1 MFNFFKYL
9 TSNQDKSRLIYHYNE
24 VAAQTTF
31 SKQHCYDKKIT
42 YDITQLQKSSALN
55 PPKIW
60 TTNAMMTLL
69 RKQRLQTDCRAVALW
84 VFAWAS
90 SPLSTLL
97 SAPKTDSQLN
107 NLDRSS
113 RESYLA
119 VNPKI
124 SNYVKMVKS
133 WSKLRGRLPLS
144 LLTLLSAPQTP
155 PPSSR
160 APSPSWRLCP
170 RLSEVIIA
178 TVQILSSAKVWAVDK

>member
-1 MFNFFKYL
+1 MFKSFKYL
-9 TSNQDKSRLIYHYNE
+9 TSNRDKSRMIYHYNE

-31 SKQHCYDKKIT
+31 SKQHCYDKKIK
-42 YDITQLQKSSALN
+42 YDLTQIQKSSALN
-55 PPKIW
+55 PQKSAPL
-60 TTNAMMTLL
+60 MMTLL
-69 RKQRLQTDCRAVALW
+69 HKQRLQTDCRAVALW

-107 NLDRSS
+107 DLDRSS

-144 LLTLLSAPQTP
+144 LYSSLSAANA
-155 PPSSR
+155 SAIIA
-160 APSPSWRLCP
+160 APSPSWR
-170 RLSEVIIA
+170 
-178 TVQILSSAKVWAVDK
+178 

>member
-1 MFNFFKYL
+1 MFKSFKYL

-24 VAAQTTF
+24 VATQTTF
-31 SKQHCYDKKIT
+31 SKQHCYDKKIK
-42 YDITQLQKSSALN
+42 YDITQLQKYSALN
-55 PPKIW
+55 PQKSGPL
-60 TTNAMMTLL
+60 MSTLL

-84 VFAWAS
+84 VCVRGRLP
-90 SPLSTLL
+90 PLSTLL

-107 NLDRSS
+107 DLDRSS

-124 SNYVKMVKS
+124 SNFVKMAKS
-133 WSKLRGRLPLS
+133 WFKLRGRLPFSLS
-144 LLTLLSAPQTP
+144 TLLSAPQTP

-160 APSPSWRLCP
+160 PHHPHHGDCP

>member
-1 MFNFFKYL
+1 M
-9 TSNQDKSRLIYHYNE
+9 IYHYNE
-24 VAAQTTF
+24 VATQTTF
-31 SKQHCYDKKIT
+31 SKQHCYDKKIK

-60 TTNAMMTLL
+60 ATNDDAATQTTAPN
-69 RKQRLQTDCRAVALW
+69 RLQSGRSLGLRGRLP
-84 VFAWAS
+84 
-90 SPLSTLL
+90 PLSTLL

-107 NLDRSS
+107 DLDRSS

-144 LLTLLSAPQTP
+144 PFLLFSQ
-155 PPSSR
+155 R
-160 APSPSWRLCP
+160 RKRLRHHRRPHLHHGDCV
-170 RLSEVIIA
+170 RIYLKS
-178 TVQILSSAKVWAVDK
+178 